1 MSGYSVVVKIP
12 TGATNIEILLHSYS
26 GKPEDD
32 NHLALSDAQGNFLLN
47 GGFVVSMLKEEINI
61 QGALFEYSVSNNSI
75 ERINS
80 TDRLEEEL
88 VLQCLVTYGKG
99 SKQQQVCCQLNEDH
113 LSDGFCNPST
123 KPESLRP
130 CELHARAAWKVGS
143 WRSCTATCGL
153 GYQICAVKCVNKLVS
168 AVLDDRE
175 CQGAIAQVIAVPM
188 GKAAQWRHGSWTP
201 CSVSCGRVNQ
211 VCSVSCPDALDGV
224 AGESQC
230 AHVSRPA
237 EISVF
242 ALALVENGKQ
252 EIGHLFTLWNPQF
265 VCVSV
270 FYPGRCSR
278 SHAGGLQCK
287 VVVCQDENGQSA
299 SYCDAPSKPR
309 SQNTVIGGLVLAG
322 AMETGENSWAQD
334 PWCAFCSSGCA
345 LQVLQGRKCLQT
357 PVHLGIQAS
366 ASLQKKHS

>member
-1 MSGYSVVVKIP
+1 MTITSV
-12 TGATNIEILLHSYS
+12 NIF
-26 GKPEDD
+26 
-32 NHLALSDAQGNFLLN
+32 ALSDAQGNFLLN

-201 CSVSCGRVNQ
+201 VSEFIEEMQ
-211 VCSVSCPDALDGV
+211 YL
-224 AGESQC
+224 
-230 AHVSRPA
+230 
-237 EISVF
+237 
-242 ALALVENGKQ
+242 L
-252 EIGHLFTLWNPQF
+252 
-265 VCVSV
+265 
-270 FYPGRCSR
+270 
-278 SHAGGLQCK
+278 GGLLDISRMFGTDLLK
-287 VVVCQDENGQSA
+287 LMYVFILKYFDGM
-299 SYCDAPSKPR
+299 D
-309 SQNTVIGGLVLAG
+309 
-322 AMETGENSWAQD
+322 
-334 PWCAFCSSGCA
+334 
-345 LQVLQGRKCLQT
+345 QV
-357 PVHLGIQAS
+357 
-366 ASLQKKHS
+366 

>member
-143 WRSCTATCGL
+143 W
-153 GYQICAVKCVNKLVS
+153 S
-168 AVLDDRE
+168 AQL
-175 CQGAIAQVIAVPM
+175 P
-188 GKAAQWRHGSWTP
+188 
-201 CSVSCGRVNQ
+201 
-211 VCSVSCPDALDGV
+211 V
-224 AGESQC
+224 A
-230 AHVSRPA
+230 
-237 EISVF
+237 
-242 ALALVENGKQ
+242 
-252 EIGHLFTLWNPQF
+252 
-265 VCVSV
+265 
-270 FYPGRCSR
+270 
-278 SHAGGLQCK
+278 
-287 VVVCQDENGQSA
+287 
-299 SYCDAPSKPR
+299 
-309 SQNTVIGGLVLAG
+309 
-322 AMETGENSWAQD
+322 
-334 PWCAFCSSGCA
+334 
-345 LQVLQGRKCLQT
+345 
-357 PVHLGIQAS
+357 LGIRYVLLNVS
-366 ASLQKKHS
+366 TNSLVQY